1 MHSLDNSFDI
11 MLFISVFILIIAVW
25 AGIVVIRIMPRV
37 EMLTRGVYEEIKRV
51 YDALERGRGG
61 EANSSP
67 PCRNCGKPLA
77 ENGRFCGACGQP
89 AGQMAASA

>member
-1 MHSLDNSFDI
+1 M
-11 MLFISVFILIIAVW
+11 MLFISVLILVIVVW

-51 YDALERGRGG
+51 YDALERGRGS

-77 ENGRFCGACGQP
+77 ENGRFCGSCGKPISQ
-89 AGQMAASA
+89 AAAIA